1 MTRNSFDLK
10 LQLLHQ
16 DLLNMSE
23 RVERQI
29 ENSIESL
36 KKQSI
41 ELALQVIDGDDLIDR
56 YEKEIEE
63 KCVRMIATEQ
73 PLAVDLRRIFIT
85 TKIVTDLERMADHG
99 VDIAQITIQLKNEEY
114 IKELIDI
121 PKMADIVNKMIKGA
135 IEVYITR
142 NIKLAYEVCEMDDE
156 VDKLYDDIF
165 KELIEIMANHKESV
179 FQCSR
184 FLFVCKYLERIAD
197 HATNICEQTL
207 YLETGEKLK
216 LN

>member
-36 KKQSI
+36 KNQSI

-135 IEVYITR
+135 IEVYITM

>member
-23 RVERQI
+23 RVEKQI